1 MLGAS
6 KKLIVGLVSTGMY
19 FLAMQLVMSVLVRYS
34 RDLGISLAGT
44 SFIWSLPNLVAF
56 ILRPLA
62 GYIADRTS
70 SYLAMSLGSLFMMAA
85 SITYSTSSSFQELL
99 IGRVLQGAGAAY
111 FISPSIAA
119 VATAASEKAGTALG
133 VRSML
138 ISLASIV
145 APPIAGVVVDS
156 VGYLPV
162 FAIAASLTGVLA
174 VLNVLEAKQSIAAR
188 RAGAIPGAGWREALN
203 KVVLMMMLAALFN
216 GVLFLSLSGV
226 LQAHYRDLGYEAKTY
241 GYYLMFFGLSSTVSR
256 YIAGKLSTQKNPAAI
271 ALVGHATA
279 VLAVYMLKEMYLA
292 PSSYIV
298 ALVYGFGMG
307 LTVPTQQLI
316 VTSSVPEEVRNR
328 AISIYAMGYDLGG
341 FIGPMVYG
349 YIASAYGYNASYQ
362 YMVLIPLAALM
373 LMAYLTLKVSRGR

>member
-1 MLGAS
+1 
-6 KKLIVGLVSTGMY
+6 
-19 FLAMQLVMSVLVRYS
+19 
-34 RDLGISLAGT
+34 
-44 SFIWSLPNLVAF
+44 
-56 ILRPLA
+56 
-62 GYIADRTS
+62 
-70 SYLAMSLGSLFMMAA
+70 MMAA

>member
-1 MLGAS
+1 
-6 KKLIVGLVSTGMY
+6 
-19 FLAMQLVMSVLVRYS
+19 
-34 RDLGISLAGT
+34 
-44 SFIWSLPNLVAF
+44 
-56 ILRPLA
+56 
-62 GYIADRTS
+62 
-70 SYLAMSLGSLFMMAA
+70 MMAA

-174 VLNVLEAKQSIAAR
+174 VLNVFEAKRSITAR
-188 RAGAIPGAGWREALN
+188 RAGGIPGAGWREALN
-203 KVVLMMMLAALFN
+203 KIVIMMMLAALFN

-373 LMAYLTLKVSRGR
+373 LMTYLTLKVSRGRR